1 LTYGTNFTPQSF
13 FTVPLV
19 ALHSLLAWQYNKV
32 LGFRAQKAMLRVAC
46 TYLLRLTVIIW
57 LAASVAGLV
66 VVSQQASCLSDTVKG
81 SFWNVGVS
89 CALHRA
95 AVIASIVSLYVTET
109 DMLSNELR

>member
-1 LTYGTNFTPQSF
+1 
-13 FTVPLV
+13 
-19 ALHSLLAWQYNKV
+19 
-32 LGFRAQKAMLRVAC
+32 MLRVAC